1 MVAWADAVWAESQAG
16 GAKLGSSAR
25 GEIAPSR
32 FRALI
37 VIGPQNSRL
46 NSIPG
51 LTFLPSPRIIG
62 MKLELRPGGAGISG
76 RAIHQPRQTGKVMTE
91 QTSDASA
98 SSAPSPSD
106 SIIAAAKA
114 AQGASQAPSLVATDP
129 SPPVAEVVVSAPSP
143 SDLSIIF
150 ARLQNLEAALL
161 DDFGPNIQALEEAL
175 ESLASRAESVL
186 PTSIAQE
193 LRELKAVVASLGGGI
208 TGAPGHDAAALFHSW
223 WNKLTSK
230 PSPTPAPAPSPLAA
244 AGAPIPLSG
253 K

>member
-1 MVAWADAVWAESQAG
+1 MTEESQA
-16 GAKLGSSAR
+16 AQ
-25 GEIAPSR
+25 
-32 FRALI
+32 
-37 VIGPQNSRL
+37 V
-46 NSIPG
+46 
-51 LTFLPSPRIIG
+51 
-62 MKLELRPGGAGISG
+62 
-76 RAIHQPRQTGKVMTE
+76 V
-91 QTSDASA
+91 SA
-98 SSAPSPSD
+98 SSSD

-114 AQGASQAPSLVATDP
+114 SQASGSTSQASSLGTSPVP
-129 SPPVAEVVVSAPSP
+129 SPPVSTVLTTDLAP
-143 SDLSIIF
+143 IF

-175 ESLASRAESVL
+175 ESLGKRVESVL
-186 PTSIAQE
+186 PTSIVQE
-193 LRELKAVVASLGGGI
+193 LSELKAVVASLGGGI